1 VFGFTLQLFDVQERT
16 PRYPL
21 GGRMAGLQGF
31 LKYNGCS
38 FRGLNSDPPPPH
50 NVTISTDIF
59 PIMCVWVYIYIYI
72 YIYILCIVTI
82 IHIVGACAEV

>member
-1 VFGFTLQLFDVQERT
+1 MFGFTLQLFDVQERT

-50 NVTISTDIF
+50 TVTLSTDIST
-59 PIMCVWVYIYIYI
+59 IMCLCVCMCIYVCVCVCVYI
-72 YIYILCIVTI
+72 
-82 IHIVGACAEV
+82 